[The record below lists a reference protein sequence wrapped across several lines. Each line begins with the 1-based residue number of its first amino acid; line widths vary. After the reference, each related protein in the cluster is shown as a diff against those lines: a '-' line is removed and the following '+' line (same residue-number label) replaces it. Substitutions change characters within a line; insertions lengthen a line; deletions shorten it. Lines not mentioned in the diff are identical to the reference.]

1 MNDFSMSLRTL
12 GEKQTVEKNLL
23 IKFYKTLYKI
33 PKYRFLILLVRVQQQ
48 KEVKEKVEGL
58 LNITATAS
66 FLTLGI
72 VNPFL
77 GAVSFIGM
85 RLLETHGTKQ
95 NLSSYIARAWSS
107 LDPQLKVRIKIITS
121 ITGAVSIILIASL
134 LVPKSELKGG
144 IGTLASK
151 PVRLAAY
158 GVEALVS
165 EKFCPT
171 IFDYATT
178 RGWTSIPNLSY
189 VNKKLLLDT
198 ILLINRKIM
207 AGELINLINETILF
221 YMFTMCFG
229 ET

>member
-1 MNDFSMSLRTL
+1 M
-12 GEKQTVEKNLL
+12 
-23 IKFYKTLYKI
+23 
-33 PKYRFLILLVRVQQQ
+33 
-48 KEVKEKVEGL
+48 
-58 LNITATAS
+58 
-66 FLTLGI
+66 
-72 VNPFL
+72 
-77 GAVSFIGM
+77 
-85 RLLETHGTKQ
+85 
-95 NLSSYIARAWSS
+95 
-107 LDPQLKVRIKIITS
+107 
-121 ITGAVSIILIASL
+121 
-134 LVPKSELKGG
+134 PKSELKGG

-178 RGWTSIPNLSY
+178 HGWTSIPNLSY

-207 AGELINLINETILF
+207 AGEPINLINETILF